1 MILTSVMVR
10 ILYWSVTFHYITN
23 VIRITESGM
32 PTIHQFYYLC
42 GNPVSK
48 FIKFIVFKVQYKSN
62 I

>member
-1 MILTSVMVR
+1 MIFTSVMVR

-48 FIKFIVFKVQYKSN
+48 FIKFIV
-62 I
+62 